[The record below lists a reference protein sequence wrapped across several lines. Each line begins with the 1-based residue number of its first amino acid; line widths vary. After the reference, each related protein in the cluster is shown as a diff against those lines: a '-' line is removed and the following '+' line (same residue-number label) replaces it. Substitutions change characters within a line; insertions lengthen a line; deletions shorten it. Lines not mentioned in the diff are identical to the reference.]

1 MTPGFLFGEAIYKAQ
16 TMYPDVHFVLVDA
29 TPTLDDDTVIAD
41 NTCSIF
47 FAEEQSGFLAGYA
60 AVKEGYRKLGFFGAL
75 AVPAVVRFGYGFV
88 DGAEYAAKELGLEA
102 GSIEMK
108 YTYTGA
114 FGNSPDFQAKAAAWY
129 QSGTECIFGCG
140 GPDNVF
146 AACEATGGDCVS
158 IGVDTDMSQI
168 TETCLTSAMKMLT
181 PAVYGAIKAYYND
194 TFPGGTSETLT
205 INEDAVGLPMES
217 SRFKNFTQADYDA
230 IVEVLKADKDGVT
243 SGIRRDVDADGNT
256 VTIEAVAATLQYVTV
271 QVVE

>member
-1 MTPGFLFGEAIYKAQ
+1 
-16 TMYPDVHFVLVDA
+16 MYPDVHFVLVDA

-114 FGNSPDFQAKAAAWY
+114 FGNSPDFQAKLLHGISPAPSASLAAAARTT
-129 QSGTECIFGCG
+129 SSR
-140 GPDNVF
+140 PARPP
-146 AACEATGGDCVS
+146 AATASPSALIPTCPRY
-158 IGVDTDMSQI
+158 

-256 VTIEAVAATLQYVTV
+256 VTIEDVAATLQYVTV